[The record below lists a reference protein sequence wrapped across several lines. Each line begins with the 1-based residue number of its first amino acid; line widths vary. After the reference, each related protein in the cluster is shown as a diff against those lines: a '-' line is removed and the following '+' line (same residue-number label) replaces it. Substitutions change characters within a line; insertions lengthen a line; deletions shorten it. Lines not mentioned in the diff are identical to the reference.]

1 MLPSSMTVPETVID
15 FNFAMLP
22 FFWAAH
28 LIYRVFQ
35 FGQTTKG
42 AAGVTLPLP
51 VLVKMLGYC
60 MDARRGVENIAMVLS
75 TPLPFPYVHLV
86 CLLVHLSALFQC
98 VQSGL
103 ALATEPALGVQ
114 HIAFELIFILA
125 MNSLYCGLLCLAV
138 VLWDPFGDDV
148 VDFPQAMLHH
158 QLWKSQA
165 YATHFLDDN
174 TILDAMLE

>member
-1 MLPSSMTVPETVID
+1 MLS
-15 FNFAMLP
+15 
-22 FFWAAH
+22 
-28 LIYRVFQ
+28 
-35 FGQTTKG
+35 
-42 AAGVTLPLP
+42 
-51 VLVKMLGYC
+51 YC
-60 MDARRGVENIAMVLS
+60 MDARTGVEHIGMMLS
-75 TPLPFPYVHLV
+75 APLPFPYVHLV

-103 ALATEPALGVQ
+103 TIATEPMLGVQ

-165 YATHFLDDN
+165 YATHFLDDDA
-174 TILDAMLE
+174 ILDMALTKTLTVHTRKKPDEEEDDDDDDEQEDENEGEDDDDDDDEQEDENEG